1 MEDQKP
7 SAAKKGKTKSQSESE
22 TKAATSGA
30 SSEGAS
36 KPYAV
41 RIDGIRH
48 VEKGSLTEAELL
60 EDKIRAKKSKRKNL
74 MTEEEQWEERRA
86 ANRLAAFQ
94 SRQRRKIIIKEL
106 QVGKVQEIR

>member
-1 MEDQKP
+1 MEDQKQ
-7 SAAKKGKTKSQSESE
+7 SAAKKARTRKQSESE
-22 TKAATSGA
+22 TEPAKSVGAT
-30 SSEGAS
+30 
-36 KPYAV
+36 KPYSV

-60 EDKIRAKKSKRKNL
+60 EDKIRAKKSKRKDL

-94 SRQRRKIIIKEL
+94 SRQRRKITINEL
-106 QVGKVQEIR
+106 QVGPVQDIR